1 MRIKNS
7 SAFFGHSSFLIALEL
22 LTIYFSGLK
31 LSLCQTPSASL
42 NGNIDITSPGK
53 YFFVSTVFLGAKSGK
68 DEKLNRLDKLQKIL
82 DKQAGQA
89 LVFLFIV
96 CCS

>member
-1 MRIKNS
+1 MRLKNS
-7 SAFFGHSSFLIALEL
+7 YAFFGHSSFLIAVEL

-31 LSLCQTPSASL
+31 LFLCQTPSASL

-53 YFFVSTVFLGAKSGK
+53 YFYSTVFLGAKNGK
-68 DEKLNRLDKLQKIL
+68 DELLNRLDKPQKIM

-96 CCS
+96 CYS